1 MSDATIATNVQR
13 GEYLG
18 PVMEAIFNTLWVDK
32 YMIDAKETF
41 GYKGENKIMIPLQ
54 TRRPQTVSAGL
65 TNDTEPTTITG
76 GYYPTMPYDYLR
88 AYNIFIEINQS
99 LKQLFTNGMPNAAGI
114 NFLEREVSGAGQTV
128 ALDMQWFLMN
138 GGATGAL
145 ATVASANNTSKV
157 VVVDSNRGLEEGMVL
172 DAWNSAG
179 TATTATDI
187 TVELKDYDGEISI
200 TMGSGDTLSGMGAGN
215 ILYKADLH
223 SSAVAAI
230 VPNGFMDLVKDSGTI
245 HNTNVATNTW
255 FGSFVLGNGGSNR
268 DFTLALLQQAFN
280 RVRNI
285 GVDTPNMGL
294 MESDVYDAL
303 YERLRD
309 ENVPTQ
315 LMPAK
320 EGVPAHIEFSFHGVP
335 AKMYSIPVFTPN
347 TAMFLN
353 LANFVKYHKGNGE
366 WLKWG
371 ELSNSKGSM
380 LFKRSGS
387 LKEAAVHRIYRQII
401 NTKPRAAVRIDD
413 LNGLSEES

>member
-1 MSDATIATNVQR
+1 MSDLTIASNVQR
-13 GEYLG
+13 TEYLG
-18 PVMEAIFNTLWVDK
+18 PVMEAIFNTLWVDR
-32 YMIDAKETF
+32 YMIDATKEF
-41 GYKGENKIMIPLQ
+41 GYKGENKISIPLQ
-54 TRRPQTVSAGL
+54 TRRPQTVTAGL
-65 TNDTEPTTITG
+65 TNDNEPATITG
-76 GYYPTMPYDYLR
+76 GVYPTMPYDYLR
-88 AYNIFIEINQS
+88 AYNIFIEINQA
-99 LKQLFTNGMPNAAGI
+99 LKQLFTSGLPNAAGI
-114 NFLEREVSGAGQTV
+114 DFLKREIEGAAMTV

-145 ATVASANNTSKV
+145 ATVVSANNTSKV
-157 VVVDSNRGLEEGMVL
+157 IVVDSNRGLEEGMVL

-179 TATTATDI
+179 SSTTATDI
-187 TVELKDYDGEISI
+187 TVELKEYDGEISI
-200 TMGSGDTLSGMGAGN
+200 TMGDSDTLSGMSSGD

-230 VPNGFMDLVKDSGTI
+230 VPNGFMDLVKNSGSI
-245 HNTNVATNTW
+245 HNTDVTTNTW
-255 FGSFVLGNGGSNR
+255 FGSFVLSNSGTGR
-268 DFTLALLQQAFN
+268 DFTLALLKQAFN

-303 YERLRD
+303 YERLLD
-309 ENVPTQ
+309 MNVPTQ
-315 LMPAK
+315 SMPSK
-320 EGVPAHIEFSFHGVP
+320 DGVPAHIEFNFHGTP
-335 AKMYSIPVFTPN
+335 CKMYSVPVFTPN

-371 ELSNSKGSM
+371 EMNSGKGSM
-380 LFKRSGS
+380 LFKRTG